1 MIQIPEKTQK
11 DSSIYGLIGEFDFL
25 GASDSDFGELV
36 HTIVDQI
43 GGENTNNEKLFD
55 VLKKKL
61 TILDNGTLN
70 LFFSSKSLKP
80 DIKDIVLP
88 DGSYFD
94 CKSSLKKE
102 LKSICQNAQI
112 DSQIFHSKD
121 LSILKFVFSYHK
133 FFNSQNE
140 TRYPQDYDFYV
151 IRHPNTDFNGCRT
164 FAIKK
169 KHGKPSEQDE
179 SDNEQQLIPISY
191 VSSVENITSKWE
203 KAGRRI
209 INLMQAIVNIV
220 PSDIKLFITTIQDI
234 YPIAFRNSLD
244 SYILYSKL
252 LFHGIK
258 LIPSTMS
265 ILLRFLINKLIS
277 LESEVHSKNPNNY
290 TKERFEKWRQE
301 ELQTVAIKI
310 RKGEYADINSAKSYI
325 QDLDGLKAQFSQRFT
340 EEDIDRNAQVID
352 NVMKELFY
360 FISEVY
366 ENGFQYT
373 KIFVNSTE
381 TSYSTPSK
389 ILKVPSNVSNI
400 LSSSDLE
407 SSAVEDIVVSGYGKK
422 EELLYKQFVD
432 LERTILNIFETQ
444 ILAIESCQFVNYIPI
459 YLVCHCD
466 SWCEKF
472 LQIIFKKL
480 FNPHETLII
489 RESSVDYIVF
499 FVTNYKIVCNFKFYK
514 PCIKYLMQFL
524 HDFVAHWSIEKSDQN
539 LSSQEILHSNK
550 RSGLKRSFGGNSQKH
565 SHLTLRNLFGLYC
578 HVVFSFCKFFSVITN
593 AILSENIQESS
604 FEDLCFL
611 IESVLNI
618 NRGFIPFILCGD
630 LSPIDNIDPNTHRI
644 FLKSVIRL
652 IYNMIFIQKEKL
664 NISKYYG
671 GIKLISELLNSN
683 SNNEAVRVESKLSL
697 DKLWLWHSGKHV
709 NKFRTTNSNLIVDQD
724 ISSHISELL
733 KLIEDEI
740 EINSEKEPEP
750 PTQEM
755 DISEKKY
762 GEMESSILPEQSL
775 WEYVWGDVPVSHEE
789 LEQELYVT
797 KNKMYKE
804 DLDKQFDY
812 SSEELNGQDE
822 DKELKRGQCSKKPSY
837 SGMSLLDTLL
847 SSDAFKRGE
856 AILHSYQ
863 RKYSPSSKKMN
874 KFSRKSRLF

>member
-1 MIQIPEKTQK
+1 MIQISEKSPK
-11 DSSIYGLIGEFDFL
+11 DSSIYGLVGEFDFL
-25 GASDSDFGELV
+25 EASDSDFGELV
-36 HTIVDQI
+36 HNVVDQI

-70 LFFSSKSLKP
+70 LFGSSKSSRP
-80 DIKDIVLP
+80 EVKDILLP

-102 LKSICQNAQI
+102 LKRICQNAQL
-112 DSQIFHSKD
+112 DSQILDPKD

-133 FFNSQNE
+133 FFNTQNE
-140 TRYPQDYDFYV
+140 TKYPQDYDIYV
-151 IRHPNTDFNGCRT
+151 MKHPNTDFNGCRT

-169 KHGKPSEQDE
+169 KCKDSLTHEESGKQE
-179 SDNEQQLIPISY
+179 LIPISY
-191 VSSVENITSKWE
+191 VSSVVNISTKWE
-203 KAGRRI
+203 KAGRKI
-209 INLMQAIVNIV
+209 VNLMHAVINIV
-220 PSDIKLFITTIQDI
+220 PTDIKLFITTMQDI
-234 YPIAFRNSLD
+234 YPLSFRNSLD

-252 LFHGIK
+252 LFHAIR
-258 LIPSTMS
+258 LIPSTLS

-277 LESEVHSKNPNNY
+277 LESEIHFKNPNNY

-310 RKGEYADINSAKSYI
+310 RRGEYTDINSAKLYI

-352 NVMKELFY
+352 NITKELFE

-373 KIFVNSTE
+373 KIFLNSTE
-381 TSYSTPSK
+381 TSNSTPTRN
-389 ILKVPSNVSNI
+389 LKVPSNVSSI

-407 SSAVEDIVVSGYGKK
+407 SSAVEDFVVSGYGKK

-432 LERTILNIFETQ
+432 LENTILNIFEIQ
-444 ILAIESCQFVNYIPI
+444 ILAIERCQFVNYIPI
-459 YLVCHCD
+459 YLVCHYD

-489 RESSVDYIVF
+489 RESSVDYIVS
-499 FVTNYKIVCNFKFYK
+499 FVTNYQIVSNFKFYT

-524 HDFVAHWSIEKSDQN
+524 HDFVAHWSIEKSNQN
-539 LSSQEILHSNK
+539 LSYQDIHNTNK
-550 RSGLKRSFGGNSQKH
+550 RSGFKRSFGGYSQKH
-565 SHLTLRNLFGLYC
+565 SHLSLKNLFGLYC
-578 HVVFSFCKFFSVITN
+578 YVVFSICKFISVITN
-593 AILSENIQESS
+593 IILSNNIQDNS

-611 IESVLNI
+611 IDSVLNM

-630 LSPIDNIDPNTHRI
+630 LSPIDNLDSETLKV
-644 FLKSVIRL
+644 FLKSIIRL
-652 IYNMIFIQKEKL
+652 IHSMFSVYKEKL
-664 NISKYYG
+664 NMPKYFG
-671 GIKLISELLNSN
+671 AIKLISELLNSN
-683 SNNEAVRVESKLSL
+683 SNKEVVGIEPKLFL
-697 DKLWLWHSGKHV
+697 DKLWLWHSGKYL
-709 NKFRTTNSNLIVDQD
+709 KRFKTTKLNLTEDQD
-724 ISSHISELL
+724 ISFHLLELL
-733 KLIEDEI
+733 KLTENEKQTQSQEPEVPSQ
-740 EINSEKEPEP
+740 EINLPEK
-750 PTQEM
+750 T
-755 DISEKKY
+755 Y

-804 DLDKQFDY
+804 DLDKEFDY
-812 SSEELNGQDE
+812 LNQELNGQDG
-822 DKELKRGQCSKKPSY
+822 DKESVRGVCSKKS
-837 SGMSLLDTLL
+837 SSSSMSLLDTLL
-847 SSDAFKRGE
+847 SSDAYKRGE

-863 RKYSPSSKKMN
+863 RKHSLSGKKTN
-874 KFSRKSRLF
+874 KLSRKFRLF